1 MFGCTLP
8 SAAGSAQLLFSPTT
22 FVERN
27 ICNESVLLPCIVT
40 NLQANN
46 KKVMYVKWKIQG
58 KLFFSFDGTRQAVRD
73 SMFSSAKL
81 VSESDLSKGVA
92 SILLDKEEAILGN
105 YSCEVTESNREGET
119 TVELKN
125 STVVSC
131 SDENTTPEEKYG
143 SWFLPVESACI
154 IVLLFLA
161 IIFCWAQL
169 SVIASKFETV
179 FQKKIS
185 IIIACGIFTVV
196 AVVGVILF
204 VPDGYTRGS
213 RAGLGLIV
221 VPAVILMPIQCLL
234 FGMVMDS
241 LSKTAYALISL
252 ESVGYIIAVAGFALC
267 VSACPVLHG
276 SVVIAGLAI
285 MAIGALLSLVYV
297 CFVGSRIR
305 EHQPPR
311 KAVEEPLNDAKGVM
325 LERCV
330 TKEKN

>member
-1 MFGCTLP
+1 MWLLGAWVLL
-8 SAAGSAQLLFSPTT
+8 SAAGAGSAQLLFSPTT

-27 ICNESVLLPCIVT
+27 ICNKSILLPCIVT
-40 NLQANN
+40 NLQTNN

-73 SMFSSAKL
+73 PMFSSAKL
-81 VSESDLSKGVA
+81 VSELDLSKGVA
-92 SILLDKEEAILGN
+92 SILLDKEEAIVGN

-119 TVELKN
+119 TVELRN

-131 SDENTTPEEKYG
+131 GEENISTPEENCG

-179 FQKKIS
+179 LHKKIS
-185 IIIACGIFTVV
+185 IIIACGIFTIV

-204 VPDGYTRGS
+204 VPDGYTPGS

-221 VPAVILMPIQCLL
+221 VPTVILLPLQYLL
-234 FGMVMDS
+234 FGMVLDS
-241 LSKTAYALISL
+241 LSKTAYALIGL
-252 ESVGYIIAVAGFALC
+252 ESLGYITAVAGFALC

-305 EHQPPR
+305 DHQPPR
-311 KAVEEPLNDAKGVM
+311 M
-325 LERCV
+325 Q
-330 TKEKN
+330 KE

>member
-1 MFGCTLP
+1 MWVLGAWVLL
-8 SAAGSAQLLFSPTT
+8 SAAGAGSAQLLFSPTT

-125 STVVSC
+125 ST
-131 SDENTTPEEKYG
+131 G

>member
-1 MFGCTLP
+1 MWVLGAWVLL
-8 SAAGSAQLLFSPTT
+8 SAAGAGSAQLLFRPTT
-22 FVERN
+22 FVEKN

-46 KKVMYVKWKIQG
+46 KKVMYVQWKIQG
-58 KLFFSFDGTRQAVRD
+58 KLFFSFDGTQQAVRD
-73 SMFSSAKL
+73 PLFSSAKL
-81 VSESDLSKGVA
+81 VSESDLSKGDA
-92 SILLDKEEAILGN
+92 SILLDKEQAILGN

-119 TVELKN
+119 IVALKN
-125 STVVSC
+125 ST
-131 SDENTTPEEKYG
+131 G

-169 SVIASKFETV
+169 SVIASKIETAL
-179 FQKKIS
+179 QKRIS
-185 IIIACGIFTVV
+185 IIVACGIFTVV
-196 AVVGVILF
+196 AVVGVIFF
-204 VPDGYTRGS
+204 VPGGYTPGS
-213 RAGLGLIV
+213 QAGLGLIV
-221 VPAVILMPIQCLL
+221 VPTVILMPLQYFL
-234 FGMVMDS
+234 FGMVLDS

-252 ESVGYIIAVAGFALC
+252 ESLGYIIAVTGFALC
-267 VSACPVLHG
+267 VSVCPVLHA

-297 CFVGSRIR
+297 CIVGSRIR
-305 EHQPPR
+305 DHQPPR

>member
-1 MFGCTLP
+1 
-8 SAAGSAQLLFSPTT
+8 
-22 FVERN
+22 
-27 ICNESVLLPCIVT
+27 
-40 NLQANN
+40 
-46 KKVMYVKWKIQG
+46 MYVKWKIQG

-73 SMFSSAKL
+73 PMFSSAKL
-81 VSESDLSKGVA
+81 VSELDLSKGVA
-92 SILLDKEEAILGN
+92 SILLDKEEAIVGN

-119 TVELKN
+119 TVELRN
-125 STVVSC
+125 ST
-131 SDENTTPEEKYG
+131 G

-179 FQKKIS
+179 LHKKIS
-185 IIIACGIFTVV
+185 IIIACGIFTIV

-204 VPDGYTRGS
+204 VPDGYTPGS

-221 VPAVILMPIQCLL
+221 VPTVILLPLQYLL
-234 FGMVMDS
+234 FGMVLDS
-241 LSKTAYALISL
+241 LSKTAYALIGL
-252 ESVGYIIAVAGFALC
+252 ESLGYITAVAGFALC

-276 SVVIAGLAI
+276 SIVIAGLAI

-305 EHQPPR
+305 DHQPPR

>member
-125 STVVSC
+125 ST
-131 SDENTTPEEKYG
+131 G